1 MITKKPGQDEKPGF
15 SFFAYNGRMTG
26 KRILIVDDARDVG
39 RMYQQA
45 LRAAYPQVAVT
56 YVPSAEEAMVEVSA
70 YRVDL
75 MVVDIRL
82 PGMSGFDL
90 VKRVHARQPGVK
102 FLMITGM
109 EIDAALEAQSREVG
123 AYAILGKPLSVAA
136 FLGAVQQALEA
147 EPFAPPEPSSP
158 AGGQAD
164 EHGKTSPSPP
174 PVLPG
179 STEITPAPAALTLS
193 EMLTQ
198 LRASLGA
205 TVVLL
210 LDDVGHITAQAGN
223 GEAAARV
230 ESLASDLMAGLSIVH
245 KLSRQLGNPSPEAV
259 QALRGADGD
268 LVVAPVGRFALALYL
283 PSGPGAVRLALAFE
297 EVRMTQME
305 AARILTEMGLNLN
318 PMVSELPDRTEEEVL
333 PPSIAE
339 EAPSPDDVEPL
350 KALLEGTV
358 PFPVEEVEAFWE
370 QKETPEP
377 PRPQASDVLSFE
389 EARKLGL
396 LPDGE

>member
-1 MITKKPGQDEKPGF
+1 
-15 SFFAYNGRMTG
+15 MTG

-147 EPFAPPEPSSP
+147 EPFASPEASSLQGDR
-158 AGGQAD
+158 AVEKGQ
-164 EHGKTSPSPP
+164 TSPLPP
-174 PVLPG
+174 SIQPG
-179 STEITPAPAALTLS
+179 STEVAAAPAALTLS
-193 EMLTQ
+193 EMLAQ

-205 TVVLL
+205 MAVLL
-210 LDDVGHITAQAGN
+210 LDDVGHVTAQAGN
-223 GEAAARV
+223 GEAAARIEGLV
-230 ESLASDLMAGLSIVH
+230 GDLMAGLSIVH
-245 KLSRQLGNPSPEAV
+245 KLSRQLGNALPEAV

-268 LVVAPVGRFALALYL
+268 LVVAPVGRFALVLYL
-283 PSGPGAVRLALAFE
+283 PSGPGTVRLALAFE
-297 EVRMTQME
+297 EVRQAQKE

-318 PMVSELPDRTEEEVL
+318 LMVSDLPTRAEEEVL
-333 PPSIAE
+333 PAATAE
-339 EAPSPDDVEPL
+339 EAPFSDDVETL
-350 KALLEGTV
+350 KALLESTTS
-358 PFPVEEVEAFWE
+358 FPVEDVEAFWE

-377 PRPQASDVLSFE
+377 PRPETSDVLSFE

>member
-1 MITKKPGQDEKPGF
+1 MRSLV
-15 SFFAYNGRMTG
+15 SFFAYNECMTG

-147 EPFAPPEPSSP
+147 EPFASPEATSLPGEQAGERKNTSPLPSSISP
-158 AGGQAD
+158 A
-164 EHGKTSPSPP
+164 
-174 PVLPG
+174 
-179 STEITPAPAALTLS
+179 STEVTPAQEALTLS
-193 EMLTQ
+193 EMLAR

-205 TVVLL
+205 TAVLL

-223 GEAAARV
+223 GEAAARIEGLV
-230 ESLASDLMAGLSIVH
+230 GDLMAGLSIVH
-245 KLSRQLGNPSPEAV
+245 KLSHQLGKTLPEAV
-259 QALRGADGD
+259 QALRGVDGD

-283 PSGPGAVRLALAFE
+283 PSGPGSVRLALAFE
-297 EVRMTQME
+297 EVRQAQKE
-305 AARILTEMGLNLN
+305 AVRLLTEMGLNLN
-318 PMVSELPDRTEEEVL
+318 PMAIDLPARTEEEVTPAL
-333 PPSIAE
+333 MVE
-339 EAPSPDDVEPL
+339 EAPASDDVETL
-350 KALLEGTV
+350 KALLEGTASI
-358 PFPVEEVEAFWE
+358 PAEDVEAFWE
-370 QKETPEP
+370 QKEAPEP
-377 PRPQASDVLSFE
+377 PHLPASDVLSFE

-396 LPDGE
+396 FPDGE